1 MKTLVWLQNTN
12 SDKNDSD
19 EDFDNKSSDE
29 KQFEEGSNI
38 FDHEMPCMEIN
49 DLEEEFDKENI

>member
-29 KQFEEGSNI
+29 K
-38 FDHEMPCMEIN
+38 
-49 DLEEEFDKENI
+49 